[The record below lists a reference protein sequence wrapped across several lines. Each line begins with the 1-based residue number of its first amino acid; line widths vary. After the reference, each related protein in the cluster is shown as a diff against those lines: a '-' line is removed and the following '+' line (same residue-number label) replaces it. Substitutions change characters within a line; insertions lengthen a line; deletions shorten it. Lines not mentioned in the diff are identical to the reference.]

1 MRAMTS
7 APAPNQL
14 RFDVLILGSGPAGSA
29 AARVAAL
36 AGLRVA
42 LLDKSRFPREKLCG
56 GGITGRCGRYLEE
69 VFDLSTNDAL
79 FLETTRFRLTYQ
91 GRTLTSEEATL
102 HMTMRR
108 DFDAAL
114 QGAAINAGAQVFAP
128 VRVRNIDPQAG
139 QITLEDGR
147 VLAGQVL
154 IGADGANSAM
164 ARAVYGRAF
173 DPEQIG
179 FGLEAE
185 LPRALTDDNTVEV
198 DLGAAAW
205 GYGWVFPKQG
215 SITVGVGG
223 IHARNP
229 DMKAHFARYV
239 QRHAPDMAD
248 TPCKG
253 AFLPFGAF
261 RPVPGAGRV
270 LLAGD
275 AAGLVDPITGE
286 GIAWAIKSGQYAGE
300 AVVEALTAHDP
311 ARALP
316 AYQRR
321 IAYIHTEM
329 TAARRIRAV
338 IYAPILRDL
347 FPRTVAASP
356 TMARTY
362 LRLLGGEID
371 YTDIRKNFFLRLA
384 RRMGHAL
391 FSRNAKGT
399 P

>member
-1 MRAMTS
+1 MTLPLS
-7 APAPNQL
+7 PMQM
-14 RFDVLILGSGPAGSA
+14 RFDVLILGSGPAGAA
-29 AARVAAL
+29 AARVAAR
-36 AGLRVA
+36 AGLSVG
-42 LLDKSRFPREKLCG
+42 LLDKSAFPREKLCG
-56 GGITGRCGRYLEE
+56 GGITGRCRSYLQE
-69 VFDLSTNDAL
+69 VFDLSTDSAL
-79 FLETTRFRLTYQ
+79 FLETTRFRLTHRGQ
-91 GRTLTSEEATL
+91 TLTTEPASL

-114 QGAAINAGAQVFAP
+114 QRAAIDAGAQVIAP
-128 VRVRNIDPQAG
+128 VRVRGIDPAAG

-147 VLAGQVL
+147 ILSGQVL

-164 ARAVYGRAF
+164 ARALFGRAF

-198 DLGAAAW
+198 DLGAADW
-205 GYGWVFPKQG
+205 GYGWVFPKNG
-215 SITVGVGG
+215 SITLGVGG

-229 DMKAHFARYV
+229 DMKAHFARYLHH
-239 QRHAPDMAD
+239 HAPDLGA
-248 TPCKG
+248 TACKG

-270 LLAGD
+270 LLVGD

-286 GIAWAIKSGQYAGE
+286 GIAWAIKSGQFAGE
-300 AVVEALTAHDP
+300 AVAEALAASDP
-311 ARALP
+311 LRALP
-316 AYQRR
+316 AYQTR
-321 IAYIHTEM
+321 IAYIHAEM

-338 IYAPILRDL
+338 IYAPVLRNL

-362 LRLLGGEID
+362 LRLLAGEID
-371 YTDIRKNFFLRLA
+371 YADIRKNFFLRLA
-384 RRMGHAL
+384 RRMGRAL